1 MMNSKVDKKS
11 NKYKFLLILLF
22 IILIIIPPFSSYT
35 FMNLIIRIFILSVY
49 GMSYDVLRG
58 FTGFINLGHALFF
71 GSGAYIVGIFLTN
84 FGINGKIIFLSVIF
98 TIIYCSIAAYL
109 MGKISL
115 RGGGGVLT
123 TTMITMALAEIVR
136 NAAERW
142 RSVTNGADG
151 LTFKVPGILSDRLAF
166 YYIALAFLIL
176 MAILLKKFVSSPT
189 GRVLLAIRENEQ
201 RAKFLGYD
209 VEKYKLI
216 SLQIAGIVGG
226 LSGLMFGIFNRFAN
240 TDLLTT
246 QTTLNALLY
255 TLVGGTGTLYG
266 AIIGSAFVNIIQNT
280 LLNLRSVH
288 PIFERWLIFF
298 GAMYIVVVIFMPE
311 GFIGLWQKIKVN
323 KERKKQ
329 TNSNME
335 VS

>member
-1 MMNSKVDKKS
+1 M
-11 NKYKFLLILLF
+11 
-22 IILIIIPPFSSYT
+22 
-35 FMNLIIRIFILSVY
+35 
-49 GMSYDVLRG
+49 
-58 FTGFINLGHALFF
+58 
-71 GSGAYIVGIFLTN
+71 GIFLTN
-84 FGINGKIIFLSVIF
+84 FGVNGRVLFLAIIFTLVYS
-98 TIIYCSIAAYL
+98 SIAAYL

-115 RGGGGVLT
+115 RGGGGGVLT
-123 TTMITMALAEIVR
+123 ITMITMALSEIVR

-151 LTFKVPGILSDRLAF
+151 LTFKVPGVLSDRLAF
-166 YYIALAFLIL
+166 YYIALVFLIV
-176 MAILLKKFVSSPT
+176 MTIFLKKFVNSPT

-266 AIIGSAFVNIIQNT
+266 AIIGSAFVNIIQNI

-298 GAMYIVVVIFMPE
+298 GAMYIAVVIFMPE
-311 GFIGLWQKIKVN
+311 GIIGLWHKIKNN
-323 KERKKQ
+323 KETKGQ
-329 TNSNME
+329 AGSE
-335 VS
+335 AGAS